1 MLKAA
6 RTSETSAR
14 VSPERLE
21 SMGKRAAETWRAGL
35 HDNLSEAV
43 VQAVKTAGLTREQVR
58 RVVEFTNHEAFLRE
72 FQKEG
77 AHRVVDFGDHGPA
90 DPAYVL
96 QVLNNGAH
104 GGHPV
109 EHNVS
114 DYNSPPTSSKE
125 ASAAEEDALRDMFG
139 APPPELPYAAPLGE
153 ADRLRVKLAGI
164 RDHLTSQLTG
174 LERAYADLSDQL
186 HWHVKQAAL
195 NGVSLG
201 EVMSAWEPI
210 APSEAHI
217 KAAFE
222 LLAPRLLREGV
233 FSSQEEMFGS
243 LDKTASAGMVVNPT
257 HPLIESFDAYCECL
271 SKLAET
277 RAERAEVITGLSQL
291 TDFVKNADAVG
302 AGRAVGGAAKAFGA
316 ARGLAER
323 ASGPAA
329 RAAEGLLGE
338 TAGQVVGGAVK
349 YSPHLAA
356 AVAANEAR
364 RHLMYSP
371 TTRPVVDAVLQQVP
385 MTPQYQQHNWDI
397 ATGQS

>member
-43 VQAVKTAGLTREQVR
+43 VQVVKTAGLTREQVR

-96 QVLNNGAH
+96 QVLNSGAH

-109 EHNVS
+109 EHSVS

-201 EVMSAWEPI
+201 EVMGAWEPI

-243 LDKTASAGMVVNPT
+243 LDKTASAGMVVNPA

-291 TDFVKNADAVG
+291 TDFVKNGNAVS
-302 AGRAVGGAAKAFGA
+302 AAYGKAKD
-316 ARGLAER
+316 LALR
-323 ASGPAA
+323 ASVPAA
-329 RAAEGLLGE
+329 SVARELGGE
-338 TAGQVVGGAVK
+338 TAGQVVGGAVRHA
-349 YSPHLAA
+349 PLIAA
-356 AVAANEAR
+356 GIAANEAR